1 MKRIAVL
8 FLVLCSAALAQT
20 PHKSTTAAH
29 SPSESHA
36 AARSTLPHGIS
47 PVRGIVHTAFSLRY
61 QEIKLGTGPLAE
73 PNKMYKVL
81 YTGYLAATG
90 QIFDSS
96 EEHRQ
101 PLRDKD
107 GKIITGDDGK
117 PKLGD
122 PQPISFPQGFGRVIP
137 GFDQGFA
144 GMHVNGKRRIFVP
157 WQLAY
162 GTRDIPSRGPEH
174 PGIPPKSDLIFD
186 VELVS
191 MSDIEMPQG
200 HPPMGAM
207 PGHMPHP
214 GAPLPPGHPSVPPTP
229 TLPSAEP
236 HTSAPATA
244 QPDAKPAAPTTST
257 PPAEPKT
264 PPQPQK

>member
-1 MKRIAVL
+1 MSPPSESFSEMKRLVVL
-8 FLVLCSAALAQT
+8 FLVFSSAALAQT
-20 PHKSTTAAH
+20 PHKPATPARSAVASH
-29 SPSESHA
+29 SA
-36 AARSTLPHGIS
+36 TRSTLPHGIP

-61 QEIKLGTGPLAE
+61 QEIKIGSGPLAE
-73 PNKMYKVL
+73 PNKVYKVL

-96 EEHRQ
+96 EEHRL

-144 GMHVNGKRRIFVP
+144 GMHVNGKRRVFIP

-162 GTRDIPSRGPEH
+162 GTRDIPSHGPDH

-191 MSDIEMPQG
+191 MADIEMPQG

-207 PGHMPHP
+207 PHP
-214 GAPLPPGHPSVPPTP
+214 GEAVPPGHPSVPPP
-229 TLPSAEP
+229 PP
-236 HTSAPATA
+236 
-244 QPDAKPAAPTTST
+244 QPEAKPAVPPTST
-257 PPAEPKT
+257 SPSEPKA
-264 PPQPQK
+264 PPQPQQ